1 METIF
6 KKGMKVYD
14 QIMFPNEKGVIL
26 EVKDC
31 NLKYPI
37 IVKTE
42 KEEIHYTVDGRYFTN
57 TEKTLS
63 TKPYKAIFEGFE
75 QKSHTPT
82 YEDAVKWV
90 EDNSDYNSI
99 YIDVNEE
106 KEMFLSEKYFYAFDA
121 LRKLII
127 LREYYNRGWKP
138 NWEDDDEN
146 KYVILTEND
155 VITGTRNYSY
165 KRVLVFETTEIRD
178 RFLEEQKELLEIAKP
193 LL

>member
-14 QIMFPNEKGVIL
+14 QIMFPNAEGVIL

-42 KEEIHYTVDGRYFTN
+42 KEEIHYTIDGRYFTS

-63 TKPYKAIFEGFE
+63 TKPYKAILEGFE
-75 QKSHTPT
+75 QKSLTPT

-90 EDNSDYNSI
+90 EDNSDYNTI

-106 KEMFLSEKYFYAFDA
+106 KEIFLSEKDFYAFDA

-127 LREYYNRGWKP
+127 LREYYNKGWKP
-138 NWEDDDEN
+138 NWGDDER
-146 KYVILTEND
+146 KYVIFIEDNI
-155 VITGTRNYSY
+155 ITGARNYSY
-165 KRVLVFETTEIRD
+165 KRVLVFETAEIRD
-178 RFLEEQKELLEIAKP
+178 KFLEEQKELLEIAKP